1 MAFEEWRLPLEG
13 AQFQVQVLMDHKNL
27 ESLQMARHH
36 NQLTQAPPELQIP
49 IPDKFDSD
57 HRKFHKFLNQCPLLF
72 LMDLQ
77 FLPTDRTRVGLIIN
91 LLAGEALA
99 WASQLLEKSSPLLK
113 YLQKNLEKGLTLL
126 IRIWEG
132 DEWKSAFH
140 T

>member
-1 MAFEEWRLPLEG
+1 MLTPAT
-13 AQFQVQVLMDHKNL
+13 AI
-27 ESLQMARHH
+27 SLVPALFPALLQPCALAWL
-36 NQLTQAPPELQIP
+36 LTLIP

-57 HRKFHKFLNQCPLLF
+57 YKKFHKFLNQCPLLF

-77 FLPTDRTRVGLIIN
+77 FFPTDRTRVGLIN
-91 LLAGEALA
+91 LLTGEALA
-99 WASQLLEKSSPLLK
+99 WASQLLEKSSPLLSQFK
-113 YLQKNLEKGLTLL
+113 EFGLTLL